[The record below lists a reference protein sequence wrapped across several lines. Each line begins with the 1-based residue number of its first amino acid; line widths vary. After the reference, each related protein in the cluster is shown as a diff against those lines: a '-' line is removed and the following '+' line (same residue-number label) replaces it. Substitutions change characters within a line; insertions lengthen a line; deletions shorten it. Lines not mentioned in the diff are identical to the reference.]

1 MPRTN
6 VIKSILGRFV
16 PFSLVSLCADIV
28 YELEDSQS
36 LYQIFHH
43 FLRDRLLFMPQVGTE
58 EKRLF
63 GQFSLSPNP
72 MHHKI
77 IATQPI

>member
-1 MPRTN
+1 MLVVYYLQSFSISLSFHMPRTN

-16 PFSLVSLCADIV
+16 PFSFVSLRADIV
-28 YELEDSQS
+28 YELEDSPS

-43 FLRDRLLFMPQVGTE
+43 FLRDRSLFMPQVGTE

-63 GQFSLSPNP
+63 GQ
-72 MHHKI
+72 
-77 IATQPI
+77 